1 MIIVYGRRRVGKIV
15 FVKKLVEDIFY
26 IYFFVEEIFES
37 ENFRMFKSLV
47 VKVFGN
53 FLVEKVE
60 FLWEEFFEFFDG
72 FGVVVIIDEF
82 LNFLKVNRGLVL
94 KF

>member
-1 MIIVYGRRRVGKIV
+1 
-15 FVKKLVEDIFY
+15 
-26 IYFFVEEIFES
+26 
-37 ENFRMFKSLV
+37 MFKSLV

>member
-1 MIIVYGRRRVGKIV
+1 M
-15 FVKKLVEDIFY
+15 
-26 IYFFVEEIFES
+26 EEIFES